1 MSGVDP
7 SLFGL
12 RVFAVE
18 DEALIALMLEV
29 MLEELG
35 CKVVGVA
42 GTVPRA
48 LAQVE
53 TMGSDIGAAILDVNI
68 GGEKV
73 YPVADALAVR
83 GVPFL
88 FCTGYAATGIIEPYR
103 DRIVLDKPYSKTALA
118 NALAP
123 LAGKHPE
130 RHWHRS
136 PDTGRTKR

>member
-1 MSGVDP
+1 MTGVAT
-7 SLFGL
+7 SLSGL

-18 DEALIALMLEV
+18 DETLIAMMLEI

-35 CKVVGVA
+35 CKVMGVA
-42 GTVPRA
+42 GTLPRA
-48 LAQVE
+48 LAQIE
-53 TMGSDIGAAILDVNI
+53 TMDIDAAILDVNI

-88 FCTGYAATGIIEPYR
+88 FCTGYAATGIAEPYR
-103 DRIVLDKPYSKTALA
+103 ARIVLDKPYSKTALA

-130 RHWHRS
+130 R
-136 PDTGRTKR
+136 